1 MSTTARLYGLAL
13 ALPML
18 AAIGACSDTSVL
30 APEKLAPTAP
40 SRNVIAGVAG
50 SVQVCSRGIAG
61 LYSYTVS
68 YTPGPGSTSTYA
80 LPQGTAFTQSAGN
93 CVTVFTA
100 TLNGLPAVDPEAH
113 VIVTLVSGPFGTVL
127 DYTILTELSE
137 QAACVPESVP
147 CGVDVKGTSAV
158 VDARVNGYHGSVV
171 SFWTKIPVIG
181 CAFTQGYWK
190 NHTSVW
196 PAGYSPNATFYSSG
210 LTWINLWNTPPKGS
224 AYIILAHQFMAATLN
239 VANGASMP
247 PATKT
252 VYDAAAAYFGGG
264 AGGDLISWAAVLD
277 AYNNGLA
284 SGGPPHCFD
293 H

>member
-30 APEKLAPTAP
+30 APERLAATGP
-40 SRNVIAGVAG
+40 SKNVIAGVAG
-50 SVQVCSRGIAG
+50 SAQVCARGVAG
-61 LYSYTVS
+61 QSSYTVS
-68 YTPGPGSTSTYA
+68 YTPGPGSTDTYA
-80 LPQGTAFTQSAGN
+80 LPQGAAFTLSSGS

-100 TLNGLPAVDPEAH
+100 TLTDPLALDPEAH
-113 VIVTLVSGPFGTVL
+113 VIVTQVSGPVGSVL
-127 DYTILTELSE
+127 DYTIVTQMSE
-137 QAACVPESVP
+137 QAACIPESVP
-147 CGVDVKGTSAV
+147 CGTDVTGTSAT
-158 VDARVNGYHGSVV
+158 VDLRVNAYHGSVV
-171 SFWTKIPVIG
+171 SFWNKVPALG

-190 NHTSVW
+190 NHTNNW

-239 VANGASMP
+239 VANGAYMP

-252 VYDAAAAYFGGG
+252 VYDAAAAYFAGG
-264 AGGDLISWAAVLD
+264 AGGDLISWAAILD

-284 SGGPPHCFD
+284 SGGPPHCS
-293 H
+293 